1 MQRKFRLTR
10 SNDYRRVRRQG
21 KSYAH
26 PLVVLVT
33 LPNEQPVVRVGLA
46 ASHSLGHAVDR
57 NRAKRR
63 LRAVMQEEVPGMK
76 PGWDVVLLARKPLL
90 EADFRQLCGVVH
102 HLLARAGLLE
112 IPVNDRTRLSE

>member
-1 MQRKFRLTR
+1 MKRKFRLTR

-46 ASHSLGHAVDR
+46 ASHSVGTAVDR

-63 LRAVMQEEVPGMK
+63 LRACMQEELPALK
-76 PGWDVVLLARKPLL
+76 PGWDLVLLARKPVLDVEFQRL
-90 EADFRQLCGVVH
+90 RTVTHQ
-102 HLLARAGLLE
+102 LLAKAGLLDT
-112 IPVNDRTRLSE
+112 PVNDRTRLPE

>member
-10 SNDYRRVRRQG
+10 SEDFKRVRRTG

-33 LPNEQPVVRVGLA
+33 LPNEQPVVRIGLA
-46 ASHSLGHAVDR
+46 ASHSVGRAVDR

-63 LRAVMQEEVPGMK
+63 LRACMQEELPALK
-76 PGWDVVLLARKPLL
+76 SGWDVVLLARKPAL
-90 EADFRQLCGVVH
+90 EVDFQHLRRVVH
-102 HLLARAGLLE
+102 QQLARAGLLE
-112 IPVNDRTRLSE
+112 IPVNDRTRLPE